1 MIIYTLRGVINSVSE
16 TLKVFLTVFISV
28 NISVLTVFL
37 ASKLYNKIKAERKQD
52 RVNHFGDSAEKK
64 VVNYIRKYLPEAR
77 LMTDLYLKTET
88 GLTELDALLFCDR
101 GIFIIEIKSHNGYI
115 ITRGKH
121 WTQRWGEKVVR
132 FHNPTYQ
139 NKVHKKALEEILKKR
154 QSLASLPIYT
164 VTVFTSSKVS
174 FSENVKDVIKLPI
187 LTKFIKNKPRDRR
200 MTSST
205 IADVQKLIKS
215 YMETSRRR
223 QRLHKKRIWE
233 NNNKKKAYRVNRY
246 SVK

>member
-1 MIIYTLRGVINSVSE
+1 MSD
-16 TLKVFLTVFISV
+16 TLKILLTVFISV
-28 NISVLTVFL
+28 NLSVILIL
-37 ASKLYNKIKAERKQD
+37 LIYKYSSNRKAEKKQD

-64 VVNYIRKYLPEAR
+64 VEKYIQKNLKGIH
-77 LMTDLYLKTET
+77 LLKDLYLKTET
-88 GLTELDALLFCDR
+88 GLTEIDMLLLCER
-101 GIFIIEIKSHNGYI
+101 GIFIVEIKSHNGYI

-121 WTQRWGEKVVR
+121 WTQRWGDKVVR

-139 NKVHKKALEEILKKR
+139 NKVHITALENILRKR

-187 LTKFIKNKPRDRR
+187 LTKFIKNKPRDKR
-200 MTSST
+200 MTSQNIES
-205 IADVQKLIKS
+205 VKKLILDNA
-215 YMETSRRR
+215 ETSARR
-223 QRLHKKRIWE
+223 QKQHKKRIWE
-233 NNNKKKAYRVNRY
+233 NNNKKRAYRVNRY